1 MSDTALLDVTE
12 LHKHFHNRNQPVV
25 RAVDGVSFAVGRA
38 RRLAS
43 WANPDRESPRS
54 RTPSWG

>member
-25 RAVDGVSFAVGRA
+25 RAVDGVSFAGRT
-38 RRLAS
+38 RRDAWPLGES
-43 WANPDRESPRS
+43 DRESPRS